1 MNLTVDKPA
10 VKYMTTNL
18 VLALETMCINEI
30 AREMKNFNVGAIPI
44 VDNLESKR
52 VVGIITDR
60 DIVTRVIGNGI
71 SPLITTAGDIMT
83 RKVFTCKFSDPVVRV
98 IALMSMHRIRR
109 IVILNEQETIVG
121 IISLD
126 DLASHLGI
134 PGTTADLAECISTR
148 K

>member
-1 MNLTVDKPA
+1 MNLTVDRPA
-10 VKYMTTNL
+10 VNYMTTNL

-30 AREMKNFNVGAIPI
+30 AREMKEYNVGVIPI
-44 VDNLESKR
+44 VDNFKSKR
-52 VVGIITDR
+52 IVGIVTDR
-60 DIVTRVIGNGI
+60 DIVTKVLGNGV

-83 RKVFTCKFSDPVVRV
+83 RSIFSCKPSDPVVRV

-109 IVILNEQETIVG
+109 IVILNEKETIVG

-126 DLASHLGI
+126 DLASSLGV
-134 PGTTADLAECISTR
+134 PGTTADLVECISAR